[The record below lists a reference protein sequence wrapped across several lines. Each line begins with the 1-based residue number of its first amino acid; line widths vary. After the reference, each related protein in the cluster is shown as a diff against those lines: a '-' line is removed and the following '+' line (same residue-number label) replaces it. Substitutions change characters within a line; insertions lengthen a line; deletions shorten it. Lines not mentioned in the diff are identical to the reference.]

1 MKIILIMLLI
11 MFFAVFILILVFFY
25 SVGKIADREDRIQE
39 MLGSSG
45 EMYDQE

>member
-11 MFFAVFILILVFFY
+11 LFFAALLLILTFFY
-25 SVGKIADREDRIQE
+25 SVKIADREDRIQE